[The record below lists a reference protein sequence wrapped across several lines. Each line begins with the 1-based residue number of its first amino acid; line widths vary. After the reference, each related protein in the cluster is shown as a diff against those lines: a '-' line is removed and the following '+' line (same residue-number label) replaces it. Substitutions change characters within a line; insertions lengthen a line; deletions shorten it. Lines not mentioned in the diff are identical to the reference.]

1 MSSLFYAE
9 ELCNSFLVELGADN
23 AKSAGSFSASVSYIG
38 NSGNVIEVYP
48 LTVLAGND
56 SLGTEHDTELFLVS
70 KRVESCFYSLGSICA
85 WSFLAPACEYF
96 VGVVM
101 MMIVVMVVIVTAAGA
116 VRTVV
121 VMMFM
126 LVMVMVAVLIVLVM
140 MLVLVVVMVAV
151 FIIVVVMLML
161 IVVVMMFVLIMVVV
175 VMMLV
180 TCLLEKSL
188 ELVVECVFLSHS
200 LNELLSC
207 ELVPLCCY
215 DRSCRIESLEL
226 LNDFI
231 ELILRETC
239 CMAEDKAAC
248 ICYLIV
254 EEFAE
259 VFLIHLALLSVNDC
273 CEAVELDIVSVDIAH
288 SVYNVAE
295 LADAGGLDEYA
306 VGLVFSKHLFK
317 RFAEVSNERAADAA
331 GVHFCYFDAGVL
343 EEAAVNAYLTEFV
356 LDKHELF
363 AFIALVYELLD
374 KSGLTGSEES

>member
-38 NSGNVIEVYP
+38 YSGNVIEVYP

-70 KRVESCFYSLGSICA
+70 KRVESCFYSLWSICA
-85 WSFLAPACEYF
+85 GSFLAPACEYF

-101 MMIVVMVVIVTAAGA
+101 MMIVVVVVTAAGA

-126 LVMVMVAVLIVLVM
+126 LVMVMVAMLIVVMVMFVLVM
-140 MLVLVVVMVAV
+140 VVVAV
-151 FIIVVVMLML
+151 FIMVVVMLML

-226 LNDFI
+226 LNDFV

-259 VFLIHLALLSVNDC
+259 VFLIHFALLSVNDC
-273 CEAVELDIVSVDIAH
+273 CEAVELDIVSVDVAH

-295 LADAGGLDEYA
+295 LADAGWLDEYA

-374 KSGLTGSEES
+374 KSGLTCSEEA

>member
-38 NSGNVIEVYP
+38 YSGNVIEVYP

-85 WSFLAPACEYF
+85 GSFLAPACEYF

-101 MMIVVMVVIVTAAGA
+101 MMIVVVVVTAAGA

-126 LVMVMVAVLIVLVM
+126 LVMVVVAV
-140 MLVLVVVMVAV
+140 
-151 FIIVVVMLML
+151 L
-161 IVVVMMFVLIMVVV
+161 IVVVMMFMLVMVMVAVLIMVVMMFMLIMVVV

-180 TCLLEKSL
+180 TSLLEKSL

-226 LNDFI
+226 LNDFV

-273 CEAVELDIVSVDIAH
+273 CEAVELDIVSVDVAY

>member
-38 NSGNVIEVYP
+38 YSGNVIEVYP

-101 MMIVVMVVIVTAAGA
+101 MIVVMVVIVTAAGA
-116 VRTVV
+116 VQTVV

-126 LVMVMVAVLIVLVM
+126 LVMVMVAVLIVVVM
-140 MLVLVVVMVAV
+140 MFVLVVVMVAV
-151 FIIVVVMLML
+151 FIMVVVMFM
-161 IVVVMMFVLIMVVV
+161 LIMVVV

-180 TCLLEKSL
+180 TGLLEKSL

-226 LNDFI
+226 LNDFV

-273 CEAVELDIVSVDIAH
+273 CETVELDIVSVDIAH

-317 RFAEVSNERAADAA
+317 RFAEVSNERAANAA

-374 KSGLTGSEES
+374 KSGLTCSEEA

>member
-38 NSGNVIEVYP
+38 YAGNVIEVYP

-85 WSFLAPACEYF
+85 GSFLAPACEYF
-96 VGVVM
+96 VGVVV
-101 MMIVVMVVIVTAAGA
+101 MMIVVVIVTAAGA

-126 LVMVMVAVLIVLVM
+126 LVMVMVAVLIVLV
-140 MLVLVVVMVAV
+140 VVMVAV
-151 FIIVVVMLML
+151 L
-161 IVVVMMFVLIMVVV
+161 IVVVMMFLLIMVMV

-226 LNDFI
+226 LNDFV

>member
-38 NSGNVIEVYP
+38 YSGNVIEVYP

-85 WSFLAPACEYF
+85 GSFLAPACEYF

-101 MMIVVMVVIVTAAGA
+101 MIVVVIVIVTAAGA

-126 LVMVMVAVLIVLVM
+126 LVMVMVAMLIVLVM
-140 MLVLVVVMVAV
+140 MFMLVMVVVAV
-151 FIIVVVMLML
+151 L
-161 IVVVMMFVLIMVVV
+161 IVVVV

-226 LNDFI
+226 LNDFV

-259 VFLIHLALLSVNDC
+259 VFLIHFALLSVNDC

-343 EEAAVNAYLTEFV
+343 EKAAVNAYLTEFV

>member
-38 NSGNVIEVYP
+38 YSGNVIEVYP

-85 WSFLAPACEYF
+85 GSFLAPACEYF

-101 MMIVVMVVIVTAAGA
+101 MIVVVIVIVTAAGA

-126 LVMVMVAVLIVLVM
+126 LVMVMVAMLIVLVM
-140 MLVLVVVMVAV
+140 MFMLVMVVVAV
-151 FIIVVVMLML
+151 L
-161 IVVVMMFVLIMVVV
+161 IVVVV

-306 VGLVFSKHLFK
+306 VWLVFSKHLFK

-374 KSGLTGSEES
+374 KSGLTGSEEA

>member
-9 ELCNSFLVELGADN
+9 ELCNSFLVEIGADN

-38 NSGNVIEVYP
+38 YSGNVIEVYP

-85 WSFLAPACEYF
+85 RSFLAPACEYF
-96 VGVVM
+96 VGVVV
-101 MMIVVMVVIVTAAGA
+101 MMIVVVVVVVTAAGA

-126 LVMVMVAVLIVLVM
+126 LVMVVVAV
-140 MLVLVVVMVAV
+140 
-151 FIIVVVMLML
+151 L
-161 IVVVMMFVLIMVVV
+161 IVVVMMFVLVVVVVAVLIVVMVMFVLVMVVV

-226 LNDFI
+226 FNDFV

-317 RFAEVSNERAADAA
+317 RFAEVSNERAADAS